1 MITDYYGG
9 STDRTILRLFTE
21 FSDGRPQVIHR
32 EAMDADAYD
41 SWHLAFYSRNCL
53 SPGTFSDYRSVYRCE
68 YPSEGEEP
76 PCLPDA
82 AFAQSGSSASH
93 RTGK

>member
-9 STDRTILRLFTE
+9 STDRTILRLFTQ

-41 SWHLAFYSRNCL
+41 TWHLAFYFKELLGSFRNL
-53 SPGTFSDYRSVYRCE
+53 
-68 YPSEGEEP
+68 
-76 PCLPDA
+76 L
-82 AFAQSGSSASH
+82 
-93 RTGK
+93 RTGPYTVANIPRRRRTSLFI